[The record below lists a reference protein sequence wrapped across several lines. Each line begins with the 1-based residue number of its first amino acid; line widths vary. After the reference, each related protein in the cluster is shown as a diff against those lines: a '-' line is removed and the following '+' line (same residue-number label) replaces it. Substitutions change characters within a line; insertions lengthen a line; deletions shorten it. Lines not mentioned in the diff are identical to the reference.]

1 MSEIVHIPF
10 RGDDLLAVE
19 VNGKPHVAFKP
30 IVFALGLDYSAALQR
45 LKRQHWAATAVTTIP
60 DGNRSVQQVVT
71 VDVKTLL
78 MFLAT
83 IQTSR
88 VAEAMRPKLVAYQS
102 EVADVIEAYWTRG
115 HVANPRVRTKS
126 LGPVTLDF
134 QEAAAVMRQDYHAFG
149 MDEYTLTRLL
159 RSGGVLKKDGRV
171 PRAKYE
177 PMFWW
182 TGTRWDIHQHAVPL
196 LLRKAEDTGR
206 ELREFRFIQSRL
218 EFEEVGHPELAA

>member
-10 RGDDLLAVE
+10 RGDDLLAIE

-30 IVFALGLDYSAALQR
+30 VVFALGLDYSAALQR

-83 IQTSR
+83 VQTSR

-115 HVANPRVRTKS
+115 HAANPRALDRYE
-126 LGPVTLDF
+126 PVTYTWP
-134 QEAAAVMRQDYHAFG
+134 EAAADMRQRYGVDMTEH
-149 MDEYTLTRLL
+149 TLTRLL
-159 RSGGVLKKDGRV
+159 RAAGVLKV
-171 PRAKYE
+171 NACE
-177 PMFWW
+177 PKAAYRHMFWFA
-182 TGTRWDIHQHAVPL
+182 GTHWEVHQHAVPL
-196 LLRKAEDTGR
+196 LLRKAEDIGR
-206 ELREFRFIQSRL
+206 ELREFRFIQARL
-218 EFEEVGHPELAA
+218 EFEGIGTMALSP